1 MYTHLEPKGILERG
15 TFVNGGEIIAKVGPK
30 YVTKSPYMD
39 GSGRYT
45 NGLTTGPHLH
55 FGVKCNIN
63 VLKFVILLQF
73 RYWKYIL

>member
-30 YVTKSPYMD
+30 YVKKSPYMD

-55 FGVKCNIN
+55 FGVKYLGNYISP
-63 VLKFVILLQF
+63 LSIF
-73 RYWKYIL
+73 WKVVM